1 MGVQRALLVD
11 VVVLMLAGQSQTVL
25 PVHPVV
31 GGDDGVARDLVY
43 RVAVVRVV
51 VHRNRPPGVLPET
64 GGNVG
69 KMKSEIFSK

>member
-31 GGDDGVARDLVY
+31 GGDDSGAGLQ
-43 RVAVVRVV
+43 ASAQQ
-51 VHRNRPPGVLPET
+51 G
-64 GGNVG
+64 
-69 KMKSEIFSK
+69 F